1 MNPRLTFFTTLLLL
15 HICNSGHAAIFH
27 LATPATYDNAEPSAE
42 YGQTFVAVDSFF
54 GGVQLYINDPA
65 RPGNPLVNE
74 LVGPAELVLYDAS
87 DLLNPTELH
96 RSTVLQPSEIA
107 SGLMTFWLDAPVATT
122 VGDRYFFSL
131 RTSDMYGIGLRST
144 TASTYA
150 GGAEAFRSGTTGQI
164 TEAPVGRDL
173 SFAVLNSAPVPEPAS
188 LAIWSLFGAA
198 VVGGGWRWRR
208 GSRAV

>member
-1 MNPRLTFFTTLLLL
+1 MNRNLIGFVSVLLFSVG
-15 HICNSGHAAIFH
+15 NSAHAAIFH
-27 LATPATYDNAEPSAE
+27 LATPETYDNAEASAE
-42 YGQTFVAVDSFF
+42 YGQTFVAVDSLF
-54 GGVQLYINDPA
+54 GGVQLYIGDPT

-74 LVGPAELVLYDAS
+74 LVGPAELVLYDAT

-96 RSTVLQPSEIA
+96 RSTVLPSSQIA
-107 SGLMTFWLDAPVATT
+107 AGLVTFWLDAPVATT

-144 TASTYA
+144 TTSTYA
-150 GGAEAFRSGTTGQI
+150 DGAEAFRSAITGQI

-173 SFAVLNSAPVPEPAS
+173 SFAVLSSAPVPEPAS
-188 LAIWSLFGAA
+188 LAIWGLFGAA

-208 GSRAV
+208 GSRVA